1 MTNSMTKSLVKLALV
16 VEDSPVQCEILSKLL
31 QEEGYKVH
39 TANDGARGVAAY
51 IEYQPDLVLMDINMP
66 IMNGYEAARKIK
78 SISQKNS
85 LCPLI
90 FITSL
95 DTDQAFI
102 ESIEAGGDGILV
114 RPFSPDVFKAKIK
127 SIQRISDLYGEL
139 KAFQL
144 IQQKDA
150 QLAEQLMTEV
160 IESRNYGL
168 NKIGMIQK
176 PAALFSGDIHL
187 TALSPNGDVHAMLGD
202 FTGHGLRASIGA
214 IPVSETFTSMTK
226 KGFSLLE
233 IITQINQQLYSLL
246 PADLF
251 LAASFASISS
261 YEKTVCIFNAGLPDT
276 YIFDR
281 HGEVKHKIKSSHPPL
296 GVLINLLSDFSFKA
310 VRVDLSDRVVL
321 LSDGIIEA
329 RNVAGEMFDIQR
341 FEQAAKRGV
350 LQGDICDIV
359 LNSIAEFCQDV
370 PQKDDLSLID
380 IPCHGWDQAF
390 VNDNEIARHKS
401 LGHITP
407 FKNNTIAAWRWQL
420 SLTGERLSRVNPIP
434 MAMNQIKEME
444 GHAQHWQNVFTIL
457 TELYINALDH
467 GVLALDSALKNSPEG
482 FSQYF
487 LEREKK
493 MKALS
498 AGELSLHL
506 SYFPLDIGG
515 QLNITIKDSGQG
527 FDIEAVRHKLSMKK
541 SDLSQLSGRGI
552 LLVEKL
558 CDSLIYKKKGTV
570 VEACYLWH
578 I

>member
-1 MTNSMTKSLVKLALV
+1 MANSSGKVALV
-16 VEDSPVQCEILSKLL
+16 VEDSLLQCQVLSKLL
-31 QEEGYKVH
+31 QEEGYKVF

-78 SISQKNS
+78 GISQKNS

-102 ESIEAGGDGILV
+102 DSIEAGGDGILV

-127 SIQRISDLYGEL
+127 SIQRISDLYSKL

-150 QLAEQLMTEV
+150 ELAEQLMTGV
-160 IESRNYGL
+160 IESQNDGL
-168 NKIGMIQK
+168 DKIGMIQK

-226 KGFSLLE
+226 KGFSLPE
-233 IITQINQQLYSLL
+233 IITQINQQLYNLL

-261 YEKTVCIFNAGLPDT
+261 REKTVCIFNAGLPDT
-276 YIFDR
+276 YIFDVK
-281 HGEVKHKIKSSHPPL
+281 GEIKHKVGSSHPPL
-296 GVLINLLSDFSFKA
+296 GVLRSLLSDFSLKTF
-310 VRVDLSDRVVL
+310 RVNLSDRVVL
-321 LSDGIIEA
+321 LSDGIVEA
-329 RNVAGEMFDIQR
+329 RNVNGEMFDIHR
-341 FEQAAKRGV
+341 FEHATKCGILEENVCKLV
-350 LQGDICDIV
+350 LS
-359 LNSIAEFCQDV
+359 SINEFCQDTV
-370 PQKDDLSLID
+370 QKDDISLID
-380 IPCHGWDQAF
+380 IPCHGWDQTF
-390 VNDNEIARHKS
+390 DIEDTSEQQKS
-401 LGHITP
+401 LENITS
-407 FKNNTIAAWRWQL
+407 FKSSTFAAWRWEL

-434 MAMNQIKEME
+434 MAMNQIQEME

-467 GVLALDSALKNSPEG
+467 GVLELNSALKDSPEG

-487 LEREKK
+487 SERDKQL
-493 MKALS
+493 KALS
-498 AGELSLHL
+498 YGYLGFHL
-506 SYFPLDIGG
+506 SYFPLESGG
-515 QLNITIKDSGQG
+515 RLNITIKDSGKG
-527 FDIEAVRHKLSMKK
+527 FDIEAIRNKLSSEK
-541 SDLSQLSGRGI
+541 SANEQLCGRGI

-558 CDSLIYKKKGTV
+558 CDSLIYKDKGTV

-578 I
+578 V